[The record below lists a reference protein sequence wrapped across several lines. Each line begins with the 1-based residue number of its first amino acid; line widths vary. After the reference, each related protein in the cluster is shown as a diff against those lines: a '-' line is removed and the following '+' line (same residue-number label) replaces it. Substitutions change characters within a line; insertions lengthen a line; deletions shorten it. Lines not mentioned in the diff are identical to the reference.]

1 MSRIEKS
8 ACKKFEDDLMMGLSS
23 SSRVSKKALKKTNR
37 KKNFVA
43 LHIMLYTTRYLLIC
57 LHSRARNIL
66 WLELS

>member
-8 ACKKFEDDLMMGLSS
+8 ACKKFEGDLMMGLSS

-43 LHIMLYTTRYLLIC
+43 LHIIIHNTLFTD
-57 LHSRARNIL
+57 
-66 WLELS
+66 LSPFSCEEYSLA

>member
-23 SSRVSKKALKKTNR
+23 PVRPECQKALKKTNR

-43 LHIMLYTTRYLLIC
+43 LHIIIHNTLFTYLSPFSCEEYSL
-57 LHSRARNIL
+57 A
-66 WLELS
+66 

>member
-23 SSRVSKKALKKTNR
+23 SSRECPKKHSKKPTG

-43 LHIMLYTTRYLLIC
+43 LHIIIHNTLFTYLSPFSCEEYSL
-57 LHSRARNIL
+57 A
-66 WLELS
+66 

>member
-8 ACKKFEDDLMMGLSS
+8 ACKKFEDDLTGLSS

-43 LHIMLYTTRYLLIC
+43 LHIIIHNTLFTYLSPFSCEEYSL
-57 LHSRARNIL
+57 A
-66 WLELS
+66 

>member
-43 LHIMLYTTRYLLIC
+43 LHIIIHNTLFTYLSPFSCEEYSL
-57 LHSRARNIL
+57 A
-66 WLELS
+66 